1 VEARFI
7 TNKDEIQAD
16 HFNSEGHVHNV
27 LGQKRR
33 SACGLCLKSP
43 KSIAG
48 DCCDTL
54 QKLRC
59 LIQNKRRG
67 ILSRGVAMIHDNTRP
82 HTAAAT
88 QNLITKLGW
97 EHFGHP
103 PLHPRLSAKS
113 FSFVPAS

>member
-7 TNKDEIQAD
+7 TNHNEIQAD
-16 HFNSEGHVHNV
+16 HFNSEGHVHSV

-33 SACGLCLKSP
+33 SAFGLCLKAP

-48 DCCDTL
+48 VCCDTL

-67 ILSRGVAMIHDNTRP
+67 ILSWGVAIIHDNTRP

-88 QNLITKLGW
+88 QNLITKFGW
-97 EHFGHP
+97 EQFDHP
-103 PLHPRLSAKS
+103 PYIPDF
-113 FSFVPAS
+113 FSLRHSER